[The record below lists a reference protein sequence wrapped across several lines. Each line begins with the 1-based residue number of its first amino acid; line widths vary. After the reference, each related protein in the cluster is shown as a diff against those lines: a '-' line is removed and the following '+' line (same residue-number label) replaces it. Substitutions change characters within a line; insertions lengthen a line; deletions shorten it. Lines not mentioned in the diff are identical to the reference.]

1 LLVVGLTGGIATGKS
16 TVSKIIAEKG
26 IVVIDADRIS
36 REIVKPGEVAYKKIV
51 EFFGEEILSENGEI
65 DRKKLRNIVFND
77 YNKLKVLNE
86 ITHPEILKKILIKIE
101 DLKSKG
107 EKICVL
113 DAALL
118 IEANFHKFVDKVIL
132 VYCDIEIQISRL
144 MKRDNLSR
152 EEAINIINSQ
162 MSFEQKKKYA
172 DYLIDNSKDIDFTK
186 KQVDRVLNSI
196 LGMEE
201 INV

>member
-1 LLVVGLTGGIATGKS
+1 MLVVGLTGGIATGKS

>member
-1 LLVVGLTGGIATGKS
+1 LVVGLTGGIATGKS

>member
-1 LLVVGLTGGIATGKS
+1 MVVGLTGGIATGKS